1 MMDLGEL
8 PFGRYEFAV
17 WAGGHVT
24 AGQHAGKDVRR
35 GSELKAQDVGKSA
48 FFGFDDGVGARRN
61 LGPTPCGP
69 VLRSGNRN
77 GWLGSAG
84 RGCTGYL
91 TWCYQAQ

>member
-35 GSELKAQDVGKSA
+35 GSELEAQDVGKSA
-48 FFGFDDGVGARRN
+48 FFGFDDGVGAPAKSRTNSLWTCFTVSRLRRI
-61 LGPTPCGP
+61 
-69 VLRSGNRN
+69 
-77 GWLGSAG
+77 AG
-84 RGCTGYL
+84 
-91 TWCYQAQ
+91 

>member
-35 GSELKAQDVGKSA
+35 GSELEAQDVGKSA
-48 FFGFDDGVGARRN
+48 FAATRPGRAAAAIVSAAE
-61 LGPTPCGP
+61 LG
-69 VLRSGNRN
+69 
-77 GWLGSAG
+77 
-84 RGCTGYL
+84 
-91 TWCYQAQ
+91 

>member
-35 GSELKAQDVGKSA
+35 GSELEARTSESPRSSASTMAQE
-48 FFGFDDGVGARRN
+48 
-61 LGPTPCGP
+61 
-69 VLRSGNRN
+69 
-77 GWLGSAG
+77 
-84 RGCTGYL
+84 
-91 TWCYQAQ
+91 